1 MDAPDAWEPERL
13 RATLECLL
21 FVAGEPVPAR
31 RVAWVLGIE
40 EEAAARALEE
50 LRQNPTPGSGL
61 HVVRLAGGYQL
72 CTRPEHAEA
81 VERFLQPAAQRLSRQ
96 ALETLA
102 IIAYRQPI
110 TRPAIEAL
118 RGVDCGGV
126 LQTLLNLG
134 LIEERGRAP
143 SPGRPI
149 LYGTTPDFLRHFGL
163 QSLDDLPPLDFP
175 QEGKET

>member
-1 MDAPDAWEPERL
+1 MAP
-13 RATLECLL
+13 
-21 FVAGEPVPAR
+21 GPVTVR
-31 RVAWVLGIE
+31 DL
-40 EEAAARALEE
+40 ARALERDE
-50 LRQNPTPGSGL
+50 KEVEAALTEW
-61 HVVRLAGGYQL
+61 AAA
-72 CTRPEHAEA
+72 HAEA
-81 VERFLQPAAQRLSRQ
+81 GVRLLRLDDRVQLVTAPEAAPYIRRFLGLERTVRLSPA

>member
-1 MDAPDAWEPERL
+1 MAP
-13 RATLECLL
+13 
-21 FVAGEPVPAR
+21 GPVTVR
-31 RVAWVLGIE
+31 DL
-40 EEAAARALEE
+40 ARALERDE
-50 LRQNPTPGSGL
+50 KEVEAALTEW
-61 HVVRLAGGYQL
+61 AAA
-72 CTRPEHAEA
+72 HAEA
-81 VERFLQPAAQRLSRQ
+81 GVRLLRLDDRVQLVTAPEAAPYIRRFLGLERTVRLSPA

-175 QEGKET
+175 QEGKGT